1 LYFDLLEKSNSD
13 YKKKHALSH
22 ILTDKIR
29 KFEWHDM
36 DFASEIN
43 DKKALQQISQVNFIK
58 ILLILFEGLI
68 YQLI

>member
-1 LYFDLLEKSNSD
+1 MYFDLLEKSNSD

-58 ILLILFEGLI
+58 ILRFNISINNF
-68 YQLI
+68 

>member
-1 LYFDLLEKSNSD
+1 LVKLYFELLEKSNSD
-13 YKKKHALSH
+13 YKKNHALSH

-29 KFEWHDM
+29 EFEWHDM

-58 ILLILFEGLI
+58 ILLILFEDLM
-68 YQLI
+68 Y